1 MPGLLCLGTVV
12 CVLMLYVAP
21 TSSVVVSNI
30 RPRLDS
36 ATGQILELGDG
47 SLHKFGDKYYL
58 YGVKYVCTPSPHT
71 PLFYGCPK
79 KDRRIW
85 GNMSIGVASSTVV
98 AMCSC
103 IGIHTYIH
111 TYAFAPYV
119 MLLKGRTRKDYETS
133 PSNWRALLLYSGCP
147 LSFMP
152 GVPSAP
158 SFPSFSAHPQ
168 RPSLPRAH
176 IPALTTSS
184 HR

>member
-1 MPGLLCLGTVV
+1 MMPALLCLV
-12 CVLMLYVAP
+12 CVLSLVAP

-98 AMCSC
+98 ATPLVHWNT
-103 IGIHTYIH
+103 HTYIH
-111 TYAFAPYV
+111 TYAFAPCV
-119 MLLKGRTRKDYETS
+119 MLL
-133 PSNWRALLLYSGCP
+133 NL
-147 LSFMP
+147 
-152 GVPSAP
+152 GVY
-158 SFPSFSAHPQ
+158 
-168 RPSLPRAH
+168 
-176 IPALTTSS
+176 ICVGV
-184 HR
+184 